1 MSDDEPK
8 PARGRPRTMN
18 ADKVRD
24 VAMTAY
30 WQSDPADVSVNAIC
44 QMAGISKPSLYREF
58 GSEDGLTRAVL
69 DSYAERVLSAV
80 FAILHGGQGLQAT
93 LAALI
98 DFASADP
105 RMETGCL
112 FYKMRAGKH
121 RLGPQTRA
129 RVEEI
134 DAAAQAAYAAFL
146 QAARDAGECPDG
158 LSVDAG
164 AKYLS
169 EQIALAITQ
178 RASGEDPEQIREML
192 TLALSVFK
200 GERLATVIAP

>member
-1 MSDDEPK
+1 MSDLD
-8 PARGRPRTMN
+8 PAPTRGRPRKMN
-18 ADKVRD
+18 NDDVLD
-24 VAMTAY
+24 VALTAY
-30 WQSDPADVSVNAIC
+30 WQGDPADVSVNAIC
-44 QMAGISKPSLYREF
+44 QRAGISKPSLYREF

-69 DSYAERVLSAV
+69 DRYADRVLSDMFV
-80 FAILHGGQGLQAT
+80 LLQSGKGLRET
-93 LAALI
+93 LGALT

-134 DAAAQAAYAAFL
+134 DAAAQTAYAAFL
-146 QAARDAGECPDG
+146 QSCREAGDWPG
-158 LSVDAG
+158 ALPVAAG
-164 AKYLS
+164 AKYLG

-178 RASGEDPEQIREML
+178 RASGEDPARIRDML
-192 TLALSVFK
+192 TLALSVFS
-200 GERLATVIAP
+200 RP

>member
-1 MSDDEPK
+1 
-8 PARGRPRTMN
+8 MN
-18 ADKVRD
+18 AKKVLD
-24 VAMTAY
+24 VAMAAY
-30 WQSDPADVSVNAIC
+30 WQSDPADVSVNAVC

-69 DSYAERVLSAV
+69 DRYAEQVLSEIFV
-80 FAILHGGQGLQAT
+80 VLHGGQGLRRT

-105 RMETGCL
+105 RMDTGCL

-121 RLGPQTRA
+121 RLGPETRE

-158 LSVDAG
+158 LSVEAG

-178 RASGEDPEQIREML
+178 RASGEDKAGIREML
-192 TLALSVFK
+192 TLALSVF
-200 GERLATVIAP
+200 ERG

>member
-1 MSDDEPK
+1 MSDHDPK

-18 ADKVRD
+18 AEKMLD

-80 FAILHGGQGLQAT
+80 FAILQGGAGLRDT
-93 LAALI
+93 LGALI
-98 DFASADP
+98 DFATADP

-121 RLGPQTRA
+121 RLGPETRA
-129 RVEEI
+129 KVDEI

-146 QAARDAGECPDG
+146 QSARDAGEWPEG
-158 LSVDAG
+158 LSVEAG
-164 AKYLS
+164 AAYLG

-178 RASGEDPEQIREML
+178 RASGEDKVRIREML
-192 TLALSVFK
+192 TLALSVLT
-200 GERLATVIAP
+200 RS

>member
-1 MSDDEPK
+1 MSDDEAK

-18 ADKVRD
+18 TEKVRD

-44 QMAGISKPSLYREF
+44 QMAGISKPSLYRAF

-69 DSYAERVLSAV
+69 DSYAERVLSTV
-80 FAILHGGQGLQAT
+80 FTILQGGQGLRDT
-93 LAALI
+93 LTALI

-121 RLGPQTRA
+121 RLGSTTRA

-134 DAAAQAAYAAFL
+134 DAMAQDAYVAFL
-146 QAARDAGECPDG
+146 QSCRDAGNWPDG
-158 LSVDAG
+158 LSVEAG
-164 AKYLS
+164 ARYLG
-169 EQIALAITQ
+169 EQVALAITQ
-178 RASGEDPEQIREML
+178 RASGEDPARIREML
-192 TLALSVFK
+192 TLALSVFT
-200 GERLATVIAP
+200 RP